1 MKITNAK
8 KMDLKAKK
16 GLIHDFLKSK
26 PGVEKALRNRAANGQ
41 SMSVF
46 GQTFFASII
55 KEVVEEYDEEKRK
68 KFYELFEGGKPSRKS
83 DVLNEGKE
91 NASNAKSDIGNRAIP
106 SVEVSDDED
115 SPQTNDE
122 EESSS
127 KPAAP
132 DATSANEATESSVKP
147 KPAPEPAPEE
157 SKPDYPDSTASIG
170 ALKAYFTEL
179 GVEYRHRAFERTD
192 LLTLL
197 EEVKELLGTPLAE
210 LRQKAN
216 LTGGTKKEC
225 VRIILNPQVAA
236 SKKRESTGFATS
248 STSEPASKRFCGGAA
263 SNPEGGFKE
272 HPFTTSAAS
281 SGGNGPG
288 TTGYVVAEALRI
300 GRVRETYSWWL
311 NVFNL
316 KHNATSEDIQ
326 KQFRNCMKLFHPDK
340 VKDIRAGPNQ
350 AAVTDAL
357 DKIKRAKKEAEQEL
371 NKKSMSPPC
380 APTGLYWKLVNG
392 MKGYRVIKLLWQHPP
407 GPVDKYTIQV
417 LDPQYGR
424 FLSICVLEPDYMQD
438 KQRFVS
444 IEELNEYDIEERK
457 MEKMAHLFEISG
469 LVEFQVAAHNTAGQ
483 GFYSK
488 IKVDLSGK
496 TVGMRSP
503 NTSAAPTPSG
513 PDNDMSCEQF
523 RVMLLSNSR
532 DDNLVRSFLQMRK
545 VREKRA
551 FLNYLNLDSKGTSF
565 ELNDR
570 ISLWLRHR

>member
-1 MKITNAK
+1 MI
-8 KMDLKAKK
+8 D
-16 GLIHDFLKSK
+16 D
-26 PGVEKALRNRAANGQ
+26 
-41 SMSVF
+41 
-46 GQTFFASII
+46 
-55 KEVVEEYDEEKRK
+55 YDKEKRE
-68 KFYELFEGGKPSRKS
+68 KFYAMFDGEKPSRKS

-91 NASNAKSDIGNRAIP
+91 NALHHAKYDVWNRAIP

-115 SPQTNDE
+115 SPQANDE

-132 DATSANEATESSVKP
+132 DAATASGATEPSVKP
-147 KPAPEPAPEE
+147 KPAPEEPEPTPEPAPEE
-157 SKPDYPDSTASIG
+157 PKHDYPDSTASIG
-170 ALKAYFTEL
+170 ALKEYFTKL

-197 EEVKELLGTPLAE
+197 EEVKELMLMTPLAE
-210 LRQKAN
+210 LRQKSN
-216 LTGGTKKEC
+216 LPGGTKEEC
-225 VRIILNPQVAA
+225 VRVILNPQAPA
-236 SKKRESTGFATS
+236 NKSKKRESIGFATS
-248 STSEPASKRFCGGAA
+248 STSEPASKRFCGAA
-263 SNPEGGFKE
+263 GVGNPEGGFKE

-281 SGGNGPG
+281 SGGGNGPG

-316 KHNATSEDIQ
+316 KHNATSDDIQ
-326 KQFRNCMKLFHPDK
+326 RQFRNLIKIFHPDK
-340 VKDIRAGPNQ
+340 VKDIQAGPHQ
-350 AAVTDAL
+350 AAVTEAL

-371 NKKSMSPPC
+371 NKKSMSTPS

-392 MKGYRVIKLLWQHPP
+392 MKGFRVIKLLWQHPP

-457 MEKMAHLFEISG
+457 MEKMAHLFEITG

-496 TVGMRSP
+496 TVGRRSP
-503 NTSAAPTPSG
+503 PTSAAPTPSG
-513 PDNDMSCEQF
+513 GDKDISCEQF

-551 FLNYLNLDSKGTSF
+551 FLNYLNLDSTGTSF
-565 ELNDR
+565 DLNDR
-570 ISLWLRHR
+570 ISFWLRHR